1 MEHLQLY
8 PEASGSPDVVEFD
21 FLGKDS
27 IRSYNRVL
35 VEKLVSAW

>member
-1 MEHLQLY
+1 VEHLQLY